1 VEARGV
7 GEEEVASISLLEAD
21 SSKKLEA
28 LLIEYNYLLSSQLE
42 KQRLFFE
49 KQLKLKESE
58 IQRVEA
64 EEGDQKAKLEQQN
77 MYLAKRDQ
85 TLTKALQD
93 TQGSLAK
100 LEQQAVEAQTR
111 GDKLMQLNQRLLQQ
125 QTNTRDSLEFGE
137 SRKAAEQTRE
147 LDALDAQ
154 QKALEDEVRDLKFY
168 LTTQRTIEKNPLRKE
183 IEEGHMIVVGNEEV
197 PIVKKGKRGKRA
209 GKR

>member
-1 VEARGV
+1 
-7 GEEEVASISLLEAD
+7 
-21 SSKKLEA
+21 
-28 LLIEYNYLLSSQLE
+28 
-42 KQRLFFE
+42 
-49 KQLKLKESE
+49 
-58 IQRVEA
+58 
-64 EEGDQKAKLEQQN
+64 

-183 IEEGHMIVVGNEEV
+183 IEQGHMIVVGNEEE

>member
-49 KQLKLKESE
+49 KQLRLKESE

-77 MYLAKRDQ
+77 VYLAKRDQ

-93 TQGSLAK
+93 TQGSLAR

-111 GDKLMQLNQRLLQQ
+111 GDKLKQLNQRLLQQ

-183 IEEGHMIVVGNEEV
+183 IEEGHMIVVGNEEE
-197 PIVKKGKRGKRA
+197 PVKQKGKRGKRA
-209 GKR
+209 SKR